1 MDDVVQFQTPE
12 VKEEKEKETSKPLE
26 DGELSDDE
34 PTAAASS
41 ALEEGEIDA
50 PATQSEG
57 GENGE
62 SSGDAKVRTLA
73 TPFLYAATS
82 SLHGHRTH
90 A

>member
-1 MDDVVQFQTPE
+1 MDDVDVQFQE
-12 VKEEKEKETSKPLE
+12 KEEKEKETSKPLE

-34 PTAAASS
+34 PTAAAASS
-41 ALEEGEIDA
+41 TLEEGEIDA

>member
-1 MDDVVQFQTPE
+1 MDDVDVQFQ

-34 PTAAASS
+34 PTAAAASS